1 MKNVLIFG
9 ASIVHGVGGARGG
22 WVDKLK
28 TSLHRD
34 MYGEDAAG
42 EVCELYELGIPGATI
57 ADILRHT
64 DTEAAARLERP
75 GCTPEETYIVI
86 LCGHN
91 DSKAVDAPD
100 NFVTGADVFE
110 QHAGK
115 LLDIAQKHAKHV
127 IVAGLSPVDEHKAN
141 PKINPFDNSKSYFTN
156 ERLAQFERI
165 WEAACKARN
174 VTFVPI
180 HSIAPEDWAQ
190 HYMFTDGVHPDDKG
204 HEWLRMQIE
213 PVLRKELG
221 DWLDD

>member
-1 MKNVLIFG
+1 MKNVLVFG

-42 EVCELYELGIPGATI
+42 EICEVYELGIPGATST
-57 ADILRHT
+57 DVLRHI
-64 DTEAAARLERP
+64 DSEAASRLERP

-91 DSKAVDAPD
+91 DSKAVDGPD
-100 NFVTGADVFE
+100 NYVTAADVFE
-110 QHAGK
+110 QNTNA

-127 IVAGLSPVDEHKAN
+127 LVAGLSPVDERKVN
-141 PKINPFDNSKSYFTN
+141 PKVNPFNGRKSYFTN
-156 ERLAQFERI
+156 ERIALFESI
-165 WEAACKARN
+165 WEKTCKARG
-174 VTFVPI
+174 VAFVPI
-180 HSIAPEDWAQ
+180 HSLAPEDWAAR
-190 HYMFTDGVHPDDKG
+190 YMFTDGIHPDDKG
-204 HEWLRMQIE
+204 HEWVRAQIE

-221 DWLDD
+221 DWLK